1 MRLSS
6 RELERE
12 VDLTPFMQRHP
23 FVVPADAQLSRAYRL
38 FRTMGL
44 RHMFVAPERQ
54 RIVGMV
60 TRKDLILENAAL
72 TLLERAADSAKTGAG
87 VPYDLPFEE
96 PMDSVLAMDEAAA
109 GDAETGFGGISGA
122 RARRTGAGGG
132 AAAAVGLDVDA
143 VGPSS
148 LSNVDL

>member
-1 MRLSS
+1 
-6 RELERE
+6 
-12 VDLTPFMQRHP
+12 
-23 FVVPADAQLSRAYRL
+23 
-38 FRTMGL
+38 
-44 RHMFVAPERQ
+44 
-54 RIVGMV
+54 
-60 TRKDLILENAAL
+60 
-72 TLLERAADSAKTGAG
+72 
-87 VPYDLPFEE
+87 
-96 PMDSVLAMDEAAA
+96 MDSVLAMDEAAA